1 MSISCEVT
9 SAMPAH
15 QGSLRFVA
23 KLLLVI
29 LEACPKHTQT
39 KQSLLFVRVVCK
51 NELLSQG
58 IVHLFVEDKSN
69 CSVAFPRPNRKIH
82 HKMKKLSLVNFMV
95 VTPTT
100 SICFFVFLFFSR
112 NVPTVHDCIVSF
124 SG

>member
-9 SAMPAH
+9 SSAMPAH

-39 KQSLLFVRVVCK
+39 KQSLLFVRVVCE

-58 IVHLFVEDKSN
+58 IAHLFVEDKSN

-82 HKMKKLSLVNFMV
+82 HKMKKLSLVNFVV

-100 SICFFVFLFFSR
+100 SVLFFFFPEMFLLSM
-112 NVPTVHDCIVSF
+112 TVLCLSQG
-124 SG
+124 S

>member
-1 MSISCEVT
+1 MSISCEVSS

-23 KLLLVI
+23 KLQLVTP
-29 LEACPKHTQT
+29 EACPKHTQT
-39 KQSLLFVRVVCK
+39 KRSLLFVRVVCE
-51 NELLSQG
+51 NELLSHS

-82 HKMKKLSLVNFMV
+82 HKMKKLSLVNFVV

-100 SICFFVFLFFSR
+100 SICFLFFPEMFLLSM
-112 NVPTVHDCIVSF
+112 TVLYLSQG
-124 SG
+124 S